1 MGMRTMAMAPVTFM
15 VPIRPAVGVKMIM
28 RMMARR

>member
-1 MGMRTMAMAPVTFM
+1 MGTRTMAMAPVTLM
-15 VPIRPAVGVKMIM
+15 VPRIPAVGAKITI